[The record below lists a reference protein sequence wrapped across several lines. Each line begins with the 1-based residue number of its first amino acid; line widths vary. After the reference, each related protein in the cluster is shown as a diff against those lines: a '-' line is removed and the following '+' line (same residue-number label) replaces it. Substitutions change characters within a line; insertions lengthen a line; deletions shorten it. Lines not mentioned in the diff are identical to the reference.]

1 VPLAYSLGDF
11 LWSLLVIFFMVIY
24 FLILFQVIIDLFR
37 RHDAS
42 GMKKAAW
49 VIFLIF
55 VPLLSLLIYMI
66 VNGRGM
72 AERNIQQAQSQ
83 QQQFD
88 EYVRQTAG
96 SGGSTDE
103 IAKAKQLLD
112 SGAITQAEFEQLKTK
127 ALGA

>member
-1 VPLAYSLGDF
+1 MVLATSLGSF

-24 FLILFQVIIDLFR
+24 FLILFQVIVDLFR

-42 GMKKAAW
+42 GFKKAAW

-72 AERNIQQAQSQ
+72 AERNIQQAQQQ

-88 EYVRQTAG
+88 DYVRQTAT
-96 SGGSTDE
+96 SGGSADE

-112 SGAITQAEFEQLKTK
+112 SGAITQTEFDQLKTK

>member
-1 VPLAYSLGDF
+1 MVLATSLGSF

-24 FLILFQVIIDLFR
+24 FLILFHVIVDLFR

-55 VPLLSLLIYMI
+55 MPLLGLLIYMI
-66 VNGRGM
+66 VNGEGM
-72 AERNIQQAQSQ
+72 AQRNLQQAQSQ

-88 EYVRQTAG
+88 EYVRQTAA